1 MSAILTVR
9 LKITDLTAW
18 TALETGRRML
28 GSTISLSRIVREQ
41 LLLFEPLP
49 GERADSFEKALG
61 EAVRHSNF
69 FVNPNKESFSLLAA
83 AERGASWTPPEGAWG
98 ILSRQRDDT
107 QDAGIKERLL
117 REHPMPGLQA
127 IRRAKVWWLWTRGSD
142 GGSAVDTCAGILGV
156 LRDQKHGLLV
166 NPHAEASMILTE
178 AVPWSRIEAF
188 LIEPAPSFQAAA

>member
-9 LKITDLTAW
+9 LKITDLAAW

-28 GSTISLSRIVREQ
+28 GSDVALSRIVREQ

-49 GERADSFEKALG
+49 GERTESFEEALG

-69 FVNPNKESFSLLAA
+69 FVNPNKESFSLLTA
-83 AERGASWTPPEGAWG
+83 AERGASWTLPEGAWG
-98 ILSRQRDDT
+98 ILCRQLEDT
-107 QDAGIKERLL
+107 QDPRLKERLL

-127 IRRAKVWWLWTRGSD
+127 IRRAKVWWLWTRGAD
-142 GGSAVDTCAGILGV
+142 GGLSIDASAGILGV

-166 NPHAEASMILTE
+166 NPHAEAAMTLTGDI
-178 AVPWSRIEAF
+178 PWSRIEQF
-188 LIEPAPSFQAAA
+188 LIEPAPLFRAAA